1 MAQEGSLGR
10 DYLWNTLGSV
20 MNAAASVVLLLVTT
34 RVLGSYWGG
43 VFSIAYAVGQ
53 QFQTLGAFE
62 MRPMQSTDVEKE
74 HTFSTYLASRILT
87 TLCMVGCIVGYALLS
102 TDIAEEFLLIVLIA
116 GLKIFDVLED
126 VFHGAF
132 QQNGRLDVAGKAF
145 FFRSLVTT
153 TVFIF
158 RRALARRA
166 LSQ

>member
-87 TLCMVGCIVGYALLS
+87 TLCMVRVHCRICSAIDRHRRGVPADCA
-102 TDIAEEFLLIVLIA
+102 
-116 GLKIFDVLED
+116 
-126 VFHGAF
+126 HCGA
-132 QQNGRLDVAGKAF
+132 
-145 FFRSLVTT
+145 
-153 TVFIF
+153 
-158 RRALARRA
+158 
-166 LSQ
+166 